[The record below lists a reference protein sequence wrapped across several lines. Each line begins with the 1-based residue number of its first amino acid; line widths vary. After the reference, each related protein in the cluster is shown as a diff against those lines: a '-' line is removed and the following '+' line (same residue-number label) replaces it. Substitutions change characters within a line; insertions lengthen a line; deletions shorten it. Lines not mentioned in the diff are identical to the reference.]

1 MASSVKSNQ
10 SFNNVKC
17 DIALKKS
24 VHILRE
30 DSYSQMLLDAIPTI
44 FYSYLMLGVNIAK

>member
-1 MASSVKSNQ
+1 MASSLKRNQ
-10 SFNNVKC
+10 SVNNVKC

-30 DSYSQMLLDAIPTI
+30 DSYSQMLLDAIATI
-44 FYSYLMLGVNIAK
+44 FDSYLMIGVNIAK